1 MNPVTKSGI
10 FYGMIEP
17 GRWFVEVVHGRRR
30 LSYTERSSARAAVG
44 VARQMQRT
52 YTRLPVRAASNPLT
66 RKESASL
73 LRSARQSAARAP
85 HWHDPKH
92 QHAEWG
98 YAGGLVE
105 AVRRCGPRGAKR
117 ASQVLFGRAKGWSKG
132 EYRKHFGL
140 NPSRLYKARWGQTGA
155 PDIANVSFEARSDYE
170 AKLRADK
177 IARELGVTHTPR
189 TIQRSG
195 GGMVECRMSGTS
207 SNPRSCKMCGGPLVK
222 MGGLGNL
229 MWYRCR
235 NCGMETSV
243 KK

>member
-1 MNPVTKSGI
+1 M
-10 FYGMIEP
+10 
-17 GRWFVEVVHGRRR
+17 
-30 LSYTERSSARAAVG
+30 LG
-44 VARQMQRT
+44 VARWPGSVVAPYKTLPKPVNGMATNPFGKKNPAGVIMSWSCPRCHRKFWAFSE
-52 YTRLPVRAASNPLT
+52 YT
-66 RKESASL
+66 
-73 LRSARQSAARAP
+73 
-85 HWHDPKH
+85 KH
-92 QHAEWG
+92 HKTCRIVKQ
-98 YAGGLVE
+98 
-105 AVRRCGPRGAKR
+105 
-117 ASQVLFGRAKGWSKG
+117 
-132 EYRKHFGL
+132 
-140 NPSRLYKARWGQTGA
+140 NPSRLYKARWGMAGQ

-189 TIQRSG
+189 TIQKSG

-235 NCGMETSV
+235 NCGMESSV